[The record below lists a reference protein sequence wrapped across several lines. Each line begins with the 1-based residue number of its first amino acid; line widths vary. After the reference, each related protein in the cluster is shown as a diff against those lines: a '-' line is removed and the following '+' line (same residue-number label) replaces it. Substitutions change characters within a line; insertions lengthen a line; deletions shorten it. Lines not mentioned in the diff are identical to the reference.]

1 MIERAVAES
10 RRVAA
15 DSASAVER
23 SDLATIDATYAFTL
37 RQLRRADEALPWL
50 ERSVELQPGNS
61 ATTRALADA
70 YYRAGRTA
78 EGDTMTAR
86 LPRLVGGDGLVPT
99 VLAWKAAR
107 ESRFAEAESLFA
119 AAVQI
124 DPQLFEAWT
133 ALVRLQAQAGN
144 VSGAAQSLERARRA
158 GLEDPDL
165 AVHEALLAAIQGRTV
180 DAMTALRRAPGIT
193 REGDP
198 TLVDVAQRVD
208 ALIRGGSRATP

>member
-15 DSASAVER
+15 DSATAAER
-23 SDLATIDATYAFTL
+23 YDLSSVYATYASTL
-37 RQLRRADEALPWL
+37 RQLHRADEALPWL
-50 ERSVELQPGNS
+50 ERSVALEPGN
-61 ATTRALADA
+61 AAATRALADA
-70 YYRAGRTA
+70 YYRASRTTD
-78 EGDTMTAR
+78 GDTMTAR
-86 LPRLVGGDGLVPT
+86 LPQLVGGDGLAPT

-107 ESRFAEAESLFA
+107 ESRFAAAESLFT

-144 VSGAAQSLERARRA
+144 VSGAGQSLEQARRA

-165 AVHEALLAAIQGRTV
+165 AVHEALVAAMEGRVV
-180 DAMTALRRAPGIT
+180 DAMAALRRAPGIT

-198 TLVDVAQRVD
+198 TLVDSARRVD
-208 ALIRGGSRATP
+208 ALIHGGSRATP